1 VRLRAIIVVALVV
14 AVADHVSKALAPR
27 GTWMWHRDSFAD
39 GAPIGVTLAALAA
52 AVLLTVA
59 FGSFGFAM
67 IAVGVSGNVVW
78 QWATGGV
85 PNMIVVT
92 HGTQPWAYNV
102 ADAAIQAGAILAV
115 VEIVWVVARVA
126 FAYRAPRRLPT

>member
-1 VRLRAIIVVALVV
+1 MRLRAIIVVSLFV
-14 AVADHVSKALAPR
+14 ATADHVSKALAPR
-27 GTWMWHRDSFAD
+27 DTWMWHRDSFAD

-52 AVLLTVA
+52 AVLLTVT

-67 IAVGVSGNVVW
+67 IAVGVSGNVIW

-85 PNMIVVT
+85 PNMIVVE
-92 HGTQPWAYNV
+92 HEGRPWAYNV

-115 VEIVWVVARVA
+115 AEIMLVAASLAV
-126 FAYRAPRRLPT
+126 AYRAPSRQPT